1 MELNRVIKF
10 NREKVVK
17 QLEGN
22 SGSEVVVLQKV
33 SYRLREEKERRC
45 WWEHRVVCMVA
56 NFQEFCNMQAFTFKK
71 AMFIECLLV
80 STGFFGGSMVKNL
93 SASAGDTRD

>member
-1 MELNRVIKF
+1 
-10 NREKVVK
+10 
-17 QLEGN
+17 
-22 SGSEVVVLQKV
+22 
-33 SYRLREEKERRC
+33 
-45 WWEHRVVCMVA
+45 MVA